1 MSKKAQHFLLN
12 YFKLKDKKYH
22 IVIAYLILFV
32 CLISI
37 YTSCAGENNKKLPEN
52 IRFSIFGNT
61 LPETP
66 YTAMGIKIETAII
79 KINDDN
85 PLFAVHI
92 GDIVCGGGRWR
103 GIKKNDIEKQY
114 DNFYSIAKNLK
125 PMLYTVIGEMDFF
138 NQSPEIYNI
147 YTKKKDY
154 YSFNYGNI
162 HFIVLNTADVSP
174 GEIGKVQIEWLTED
188 LDLYK
193 NREAI
198 FIFTHHPLF
207 FPKREITD
215 QTDVVKDYITLHKL
229 FLKYPVRAVF
239 SGHLPVYY
247 KEEIDNITYI
257 ITGCGDYDKKYNY
270 SKAYQYY
277 IIDYS
282 FGTINILAKRL

>member
-1 MSKKAQHFLLN
+1 MSKKVQHFLLN
-12 YFKLKDKKYH
+12 NLKLKDKKYH
-22 IVIAYLILFV
+22 ITPAFFILFA
-32 CLISI
+32 CFTSI
-37 YTSCAGENNKKLPEN
+37 FPACAGEGKKKLPEN

-61 LPETP
+61 FPETP
-66 YTAMGIKIETAII
+66 YTEMGIRIEPTII

-92 GDIVCGGGRWR
+92 GDIVCGGGRWS

-114 DNFYSIAKNLK
+114 DNFYSISKNLR
-125 PMLYTVIGEMDFF
+125 PILYNVIGEMDFF
-138 NQSPEIYNI
+138 NQSADTFNFH
-147 YTKKKDY
+147 TKRKDY

-162 HFIVLNTADVSP
+162 HFIVLNTSDPSP
-174 GEIGKVQIEWLTED
+174 GEIGKAQIEWLKKD
-188 LDLYK
+188 LDQDK

-215 QTDVVKDYITLHKL
+215 QSDVVKDSITLHKL
-229 FLKYPVRAVF
+229 FLKYPVKAVF

-247 KEEIDNITYI
+247 KEEVDNIIYVI
-257 ITGCGDYDKKYNY
+257 AGCGDYDKKYNY
-270 SKAYQYY
+270 SRAHQYY

-282 FGTINILAKRL
+282 YGTINILAKRS